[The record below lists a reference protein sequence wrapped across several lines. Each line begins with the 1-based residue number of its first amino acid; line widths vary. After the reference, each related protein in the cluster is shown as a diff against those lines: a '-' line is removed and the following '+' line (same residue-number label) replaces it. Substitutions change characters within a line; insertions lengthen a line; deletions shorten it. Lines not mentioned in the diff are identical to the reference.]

1 MGSGPALN
9 RHKIAYGPHESQ
21 FGHLYEPAAVSPT
34 GDGRVPLVVLIHGGF
49 FSTRFAL
56 TIETAI
62 ARLLAE
68 RGAAVWN
75 IEYRRTEEP
84 GGRWPGTGA
93 DALAALRAVDEVLPA
108 ALPDGLVD
116 CLALDDVAVVGHS
129 AGGLLAL
136 WATAALGARTARS
149 RITRVVAQSALVDLT
164 NPQTRNRPTP
174 RNLMG
179 APYDEIPDRYAQ
191 ASPILAPVHDAHVI
205 AIHAGDDA
213 AIPVESSRRYVA
225 AVAERGQSAE
235 LVVVPGEGH
244 DAFVDPRSACTRQTL
259 RLLGI

>member
-1 MGSGPALN
+1 MK
-9 RHKIAYGPHESQ
+9 RHKVAYGRHESQ
-21 FGHLYEPAAVSPT
+21 FGHLYEPANP
-34 GDGRVPLVVLIHGGF
+34 GDRVPLVVLIHGGF
-49 FSTRFAL
+49 FSTRFTL

-75 IEYRRTEEP
+75 VEYRRVEEQ
-84 GGRWPGTGA
+84 GGGWPGTGD
-93 DALAALRAVDEVLPA
+93 DALAALRALDDLVPA
-108 ALPDGLVD
+108 ALPVD
-116 CLALDDVAVVGHS
+116 LAARLEVDDVAVVGHS
-129 AGGLLAL
+129 AGGLLAV
-136 WATAALGARTARS
+136 WGTATLGARTATA
-149 RITRVVAQSALVDLT
+149 RITRVVAQSAVLDLT
-164 NPQTRNRPTP
+164 HELARHRPTP

-179 APYDEIPDRYAQ
+179 RRYDEIPERYAQ
-191 ASPILAPVHDAHVI
+191 ASPILAPVCDAHII

-213 AIPVESSRRYVA
+213 AVPVESSRRYVE
-225 AVAERGQSAE
+225 AVTERGQSAE